1 MLITIPYQP
10 RDVFRPFHSR
20 GKRWSIIVAHRRAGK
35 TVACINDLIREALR
49 CKRPQGRFAYVA
61 PYYAQAKDVA
71 WSYLKQFTAP
81 IPGAEANESELRVD
95 LPNGARVRLYGADNY
110 DRMRGIYL
118 DGVILD
124 EMADMDSRAWSE
136 VIRPALSDRQG
147 WAVFIGTPKGPNSFY
162 DLWQAAQTNAD
173 WFSLMLKASQTG
185 IISDEELADARLT
198 MSPEQFKQE
207 YECSFEAAVK
217 GAYYAEQIEDM
228 RSDGRIGRVSVDKAY
243 EVETSW
249 DLGMRDQTAIWFV
262 QRIGSEV
269 RLIDYYEA
277 SGVGLDHYVEHLRD
291 WEKQRKTRFGTHF
304 LPHDVSAQELGTG
317 RSRLATLDALG
328 LRNVVVVPQ
337 HAVLDGINSVRRML
351 PKVWIDEER
360 CARGLRCL
368 QMYRSDIDEKTG
380 AFKPRPVHDEFS
392 HGADA
397 LRYFAAMYDDRAQAR
412 KGARD
417 KYQWNERPAAS
428 WLTA

>member
-1 MLITIPYQP
+1 MSWASVAAFQRVGTYWHMLP
-10 RDVFRPFHSR
+10 
-20 GKRWSIIVAHRRAGK
+20 
-35 TVACINDLIREALR
+35 
-49 CKRPQGRFAYVA
+49 
-61 PYYAQAKDVA
+61 
-71 WSYLKQFTAP
+71 
-81 IPGAEANESELRVD
+81 
-95 LPNGARVRLYGADNY
+95 
-110 DRMRGIYL
+110 
-118 DGVILD
+118 
-124 EMADMDSRAWSE
+124 
-136 VIRPALSDRQG
+136 
-147 WAVFIGTPKGPNSFY
+147 
-162 DLWQAAQTNAD
+162 QAAQ
-173 WFSLMLKASQTG
+173 SRKAIWDAVDGHTG
-185 IISDEELADARLT
+185 IRRIDRAFPAELRSNTRDNEMFMRFVNGSTWQVVGSDNYNSLVGSPPIGVVFSEWALADKQAWAFLRPILAENGGRAMFIT
-198 MSPEQFKQE
+198 TPRGPNHAKDHYEAMKRDDTAFVETLRADQSGVFTADQMADERRAYVSEYGETLGKSLFDQE
-207 YECSFEAAVK
+207 YMCSFEAAVV
-217 GAYYAEQIEDM
+217 GAYYAEQMNEM
-228 RSDGRIGRVSVDKAY
+228 REDGRISRVSVDKAY

-249 DLGMRDQTAIWFV
+249 DLGIRDQTAIWFV

-291 WEKQRKTRFGTHF
+291 WEKQHKTRFGTHF

>member
-1 MLITIPYQP
+1 MSWASVAAFQRVGTYWHMLP
-10 RDVFRPFHSR
+10 
-20 GKRWSIIVAHRRAGK
+20 
-35 TVACINDLIREALR
+35 
-49 CKRPQGRFAYVA
+49 
-61 PYYAQAKDVA
+61 
-71 WSYLKQFTAP
+71 
-81 IPGAEANESELRVD
+81 
-95 LPNGARVRLYGADNY
+95 
-110 DRMRGIYL
+110 
-118 DGVILD
+118 
-124 EMADMDSRAWSE
+124 
-136 VIRPALSDRQG
+136 
-147 WAVFIGTPKGPNSFY
+147 
-162 DLWQAAQTNAD
+162 QAAQ
-173 WFSLMLKASQTG
+173 SRKAIWDAVDGHTG
-185 IISDEELADARLT
+185 IRRIDRAFPAELRSNTRDNEMFMRFVNGSTWQVVGSDNYNSLVGSPPIGVVFSEWALADKQAWAFLRPILAENGGWAMFIT
-198 MSPEQFKQE
+198 TPRGPNHAKDHYEAMKRDDTAFVETLRADQSGVFTADQMADERRAYVSEYGETLGKSLFGQE
-207 YECSFEAAVK
+207 YMCSFEAAVV
-217 GAYYAEQIEDM
+217 GAYYAEQMNEM
-228 RSDGRIGRVSVDKAY
+228 REDGRISRVSVDKAY

-249 DLGMRDQTAIWFV
+249 DLGIRDQTAIWFV

-291 WEKQRKTRFGTHF
+291 WEKQHKTRFGTHF

>member
-1 MLITIPYQP
+1 MRFVNGSTWQVVGSDNYNSLVGSPPIGVVFSEWALADKQAWAFLRPILAENGGWAMFITTP
-10 RDVFRPFHSR
+10 RGPNHAKDHYEAMKRDDTAFVETLRADQSGVFT
-20 GKRWSIIVAHRRAGK
+20 ADQLADERRAYVSEYGETLGK
-35 TVACINDLIREALR
+35 
-49 CKRPQGRFAYVA
+49 
-61 PYYAQAKDVA
+61 
-71 WSYLKQFTAP
+71 
-81 IPGAEANESELRVD
+81 
-95 LPNGARVRLYGADNY
+95 
-110 DRMRGIYL
+110 
-118 DGVILD
+118 
-124 EMADMDSRAWSE
+124 
-136 VIRPALSDRQG
+136 
-147 WAVFIGTPKGPNSFY
+147 
-162 DLWQAAQTNAD
+162 
-173 WFSLMLKASQTG
+173 SLF
-185 IISDEELADARLT
+185 D
-198 MSPEQFKQE
+198 QE
-207 YECSFEAAVK
+207 YMCSFEAAVV
-217 GAYYAEQIEDM
+217 GAYYAEQMNEM
-228 RSDGRIGRVSVDKAY
+228 REDGRIGRVSVDKAY

-291 WEKQRKTRFGTHF
+291 WENQRKTRFGTHF

-328 LRNVVVVPQ
+328 LRDVVVVPQ

-417 KYQWNERPAAS
+417 KYRWDERPAAS

>member
-1 MLITIPYQP
+1 MSWASVAAFQRVGTYWHMLP
-10 RDVFRPFHSR
+10 
-20 GKRWSIIVAHRRAGK
+20 
-35 TVACINDLIREALR
+35 
-49 CKRPQGRFAYVA
+49 
-61 PYYAQAKDVA
+61 
-71 WSYLKQFTAP
+71 
-81 IPGAEANESELRVD
+81 
-95 LPNGARVRLYGADNY
+95 
-110 DRMRGIYL
+110 
-118 DGVILD
+118 
-124 EMADMDSRAWSE
+124 
-136 VIRPALSDRQG
+136 
-147 WAVFIGTPKGPNSFY
+147 
-162 DLWQAAQTNAD
+162 QAAQ
-173 WFSLMLKASQTG
+173 SRKAIWDAVDGHTG
-185 IISDEELADARLT
+185 IRRIDRAFPAELRSNTRDNEMFMRFVNGSTWQVVGSDNYNSLVGSPPIGVVFSEWALADKQAWAFLRPILAENGGWAMFIT
-198 MSPEQFKQE
+198 TPRGPNHAKDHYEAMKRDDTAFVETLRADQSGVFTADQMADERRAYVSEYGETLGKSLFDQE
-207 YECSFEAAVK
+207 YMCSFEAAVV
-217 GAYYAEQIEDM
+217 GAYYAEQMNEM
-228 RSDGRIGRVSVDKAY
+228 REDGRISRVSVDKAY

-249 DLGMRDQTAIWFV
+249 DLGIRDQTAIWFV

-291 WEKQRKTRFGTHF
+291 WEKQHKTRFGTHF

>member
-1 MLITIPYQP
+1 MSWASVAAFQRVGTYWHMLP
-10 RDVFRPFHSR
+10 
-20 GKRWSIIVAHRRAGK
+20 
-35 TVACINDLIREALR
+35 
-49 CKRPQGRFAYVA
+49 
-61 PYYAQAKDVA
+61 
-71 WSYLKQFTAP
+71 
-81 IPGAEANESELRVD
+81 
-95 LPNGARVRLYGADNY
+95 
-110 DRMRGIYL
+110 
-118 DGVILD
+118 
-124 EMADMDSRAWSE
+124 
-136 VIRPALSDRQG
+136 
-147 WAVFIGTPKGPNSFY
+147 
-162 DLWQAAQTNAD
+162 QAAQ
-173 WFSLMLKASQTG
+173 SRKAIWDAVDGHTG
-185 IISDEELADARLT
+185 IRRIDRAFPAELRSNTRDNEMFMRFVNGSTWQVVGSDNYNSLVGSPPIGVVFSEWALADKQAWAFLRPILAENGGWAMFIT
-198 MSPEQFKQE
+198 TPRGPNHAKDHYEAMKRDDTAFVETLRADQSGVFTADQMADERRAYVSEYGETLGKSLFDQE
-207 YECSFEAAVK
+207 YMCSFEAAVV
-217 GAYYAEQIEDM
+217 GAYYAEQMNEM
-228 RSDGRIGRVSVDKAY
+228 REDGRISRVSVDKAY

-249 DLGMRDQTAIWFV
+249 DLGIRDQTAIWFV

-291 WEKQRKTRFGTHF
+291 WEKQHKTRFGTHF

-417 KYQWNERPAAS
+417 KYRWDERPAAS

>member
-1 MLITIPYQP
+1 MRFVNGSTWQVVGSDNYNSLVGSPPIGVVFSEWALADKQAWAFLRPILAENGGWAMFITTP
-10 RDVFRPFHSR
+10 RGPNHAKDHYEAMKRDDTAFVETLRADQSGVFT
-20 GKRWSIIVAHRRAGK
+20 ADQMADERRAYVSEYGETLGK
-35 TVACINDLIREALR
+35 
-49 CKRPQGRFAYVA
+49 
-61 PYYAQAKDVA
+61 
-71 WSYLKQFTAP
+71 
-81 IPGAEANESELRVD
+81 
-95 LPNGARVRLYGADNY
+95 
-110 DRMRGIYL
+110 
-118 DGVILD
+118 
-124 EMADMDSRAWSE
+124 
-136 VIRPALSDRQG
+136 
-147 WAVFIGTPKGPNSFY
+147 
-162 DLWQAAQTNAD
+162 
-173 WFSLMLKASQTG
+173 SLF
-185 IISDEELADARLT
+185 D
-198 MSPEQFKQE
+198 QE
-207 YECSFEAAVK
+207 YMCSFESAVV
-217 GAYYAEQIEDM
+217 GAYYAEQMNEM
-228 RSDGRIGRVSVDKAY
+228 REDGRISRVSVDKAY

-249 DLGMRDQTAIWFV
+249 DLGIRDQTAIWFV

-291 WEKQRKTRFGTHF
+291 WEKQHKTRFGTHF